1 MELTSR
7 AESLRRT
14 PRIGIRVLD
23 RGAHGQDGSEGADV
37 SQGLSARPKT
47 LPPKYFYDAQGS
59 RLFDRITTLPEY
71 YLTRTE
77 QRILADCARRLA
89 THMGAADLV
98 ELGSGSARKTR
109 IVVEALIGQSSAP
122 LLYVPIDVSAP
133 ALEEGAEAL
142 VSAFPRVE
150 VSGLVATY
158 EAALAAL
165 PPRRA
170 PRRLMMFLGSTIGN
184 LDAGETDAF
193 LRAVGAALAPG
204 DALLLGFDLIKTA
217 GIIEAAYN
225 DAQGVTAAFN
235 LNMLRHLNR
244 RFDGDFD
251 LSRFA
256 HRAFFNAGASQI
268 EMHLVSAG
276 AQQVR
281 LRRLALA
288 TRFEPGETVR
298 TEISRKFR
306 FPEMAAAVEAHGFAL
321 EERWSDSF
329 EWFAVALFRKTDDR
343 GQRTDDRKLLSAL

>member
-7 AESLRRT
+7 AESFRHES
-14 PRIGIRVLD
+14 RIGIRLLD
-23 RGAHGQDGSEGADV
+23 LGPREPDGADV
-37 SQGLSARPKT
+37 TLGLLKKQKT

-59 RLFDRITTLPEY
+59 RLFDRITALPEY

-77 QRILADCARRLA
+77 QRILAECVRPLAARV
-89 THMGAADLV
+89 GPADLV

-109 IVVEALIGQSSAP
+109 LVVEALVERGGAP
-122 LLYVPIDVSAP
+122 LLYVPIDVSAA

-142 VSAFPRVE
+142 VAAYSRVE

-158 EAALAAL
+158 EAALAEL

-184 LDAGETDAF
+184 LDPGETADF
-193 LRAVGAALAPG
+193 LAGVSRALAPG
-204 DALLLGFDLIKTA
+204 DALLLGFDLVKTP
-217 GIIEAAYN
+217 GIIDAAYN

-251 LSRFA
+251 LARFA
-256 HRAFFNAGASQI
+256 HRAFFNAEASQI

-281 LRRLALA
+281 LRRLGVTA
-288 TRFEPGETVR
+288 RFEAGETIR

-306 FPEMAAAVEAHGFAL
+306 FPELAAAVEAHGFKL
-321 EERWSDSF
+321 EERWSDSL
-329 EWFAVALFRKTDDR
+329 EWFAVALFRKV
-343 GQRTDDRKLLSAL
+343 

>member
-7 AESLRRT
+7 ADSFRRES
-14 PRIGIRVLD
+14 RIGIRLLD
-23 RGAHGQDGSEGADV
+23 LGPREPDGADAAL
-37 SQGLSARPKT
+37 GLLQRQKT

-59 RLFDRITTLPEY
+59 RLFDRITALPEY

-77 QRILADCARRLA
+77 QRILADCVRALAARV
-89 THMGAADLV
+89 GPADLV

-109 IVVEALIGQSSAP
+109 LVVEALIERGGAP
-122 LLYVPIDVSAP
+122 LLYVPIDVSAA

-142 VSAFPRVE
+142 VAAFPRVE
-150 VSGLVATY
+150 VNGLVATY
-158 EAALAAL
+158 EAALAEL

-184 LDAGETDAF
+184 LDPGETADF
-193 LRAVGAALAPG
+193 LAGVSRALAPG
-204 DALLLGFDLIKTA
+204 DALLLGFDLVKTP
-217 GIIEAAYN
+217 GIIDAAYN
-225 DAQGVTAAFN
+225 DALGVTAAFN

-251 LSRFA
+251 LARFA
-256 HRAFFNAGASQI
+256 HRAFFNADAAQI

-281 LRRLALA
+281 LRRLGVTA
-288 TRFEPGETVR
+288 RFEAGETIR

-306 FPEMAAAVEAHGFAL
+306 FPELAAAVEAQGFKL
-321 EERWSDSF
+321 EERWSDSL
-329 EWFAVALFRKTDDR
+329 EWFAVALFRR
-343 GQRTDDRKLLSAL
+343 V

>member
-7 AESLRRT
+7 AESFRHES
-14 PRIGIRVLD
+14 RIGIRLLD
-23 RGAHGQDGSEGADV
+23 LGPREPDGADV
-37 SQGLSARPKT
+37 ALGMLKQQKT

-59 RLFDRITTLPEY
+59 RLFDRITALPEY

-77 QRILADCARRLA
+77 QRILAECVRALAARV
-89 THMGAADLV
+89 GPADLV

-109 IVVEALIGQSSAP
+109 LVVEALVERGGAP
-122 LLYVPIDVSAP
+122 LLYVPIDVSRA

-142 VSAFPRVE
+142 VAAFPRVE
-150 VSGLVATY
+150 VNGLVATY
-158 EAALAAL
+158 EAALAEL
-165 PPRRA
+165 PQRHA

-184 LDAGETDAF
+184 LDPGETADF
-193 LRAVGAALAPG
+193 LAAVSRALAPG
-204 DALLLGFDLIKTA
+204 DALLLGFDLVKTP

-225 DAQGVTAAFN
+225 DAQGITAAFN

-251 LSRFA
+251 LARFA
-256 HRAFFNAGASQI
+256 HHAFFNPEAAQI
-268 EMHLVSAG
+268 EMHLVSAE

-281 LRRLALA
+281 LRRLGVSA
-288 TRFEPGETVR
+288 RFEAGETIR

-306 FPEMAAAVEAHGFAL
+306 FPELAAAVEAHGFKL

-329 EWFAVALFRKTDDR
+329 EWFAVALFRR
-343 GQRTDDRKLLSAL
+343 V

>member
-7 AESLRRT
+7 AESFRHES
-14 PRIGIRVLD
+14 RIGIRLLD
-23 RGAHGQDGSEGADV
+23 LGPREPDGADV
-37 SQGLSARPKT
+37 ALGMLKQQKT

-59 RLFDRITTLPEY
+59 RLFDRITALPEY

-77 QRILADCARRLA
+77 QRILAECVRALAARV
-89 THMGAADLV
+89 GPADLV

-109 IVVEALIGQSSAP
+109 LVVEALVERGGAP
-122 LLYVPIDVSAP
+122 LLYVPIDVSRA

-142 VSAFPRVE
+142 VAAFPRVE
-150 VSGLVATY
+150 VNGLVATY
-158 EAALAAL
+158 EAALAEL
-165 PPRRA
+165 PERRA

-184 LDAGETDAF
+184 LDPGETADF
-193 LRAVGAALAPG
+193 LAAVSRALAPG
-204 DALLLGFDLIKTA
+204 DALLLGFDLVKTP

-225 DAQGVTAAFN
+225 DAQGITAAFN

-251 LSRFA
+251 LARFA
-256 HRAFFNAGASQI
+256 HHAFFNPEAAQI
-268 EMHLVSAG
+268 EMHLVSAE

-281 LRRLALA
+281 LRRLGVSA
-288 TRFEPGETVR
+288 RFEAGETIR

-306 FPEMAAAVEAHGFAL
+306 FSELAAAVEAHGFKL

-329 EWFAVALFRKTDDR
+329 EWFAVALFRR
-343 GQRTDDRKLLSAL
+343 A